1 MKEYTVTIRNYPY
14 RIRETGKGTPFIWLH
29 GMFHTLEVEDVFAV
43 FDFTLLSKF
52 VRLVRIEL
60 PAHGASP
67 LPENS
72 ERLIWP
78 SIAADIRELAANSGF
93 DHYFIGGFSQG
104 AGISTH
110 VCIDNPNVIGLV
122 AVMLPKI
129 WDERPQV
136 RRTYNKLVSRFE
148 TQNGENVL
156 ERLFAITKYA
166 PDQIGWN
173 SGDAGRIN
181 QLMLKMTT
189 GAAIMILNGAIQS
202 DMPEKISA
210 KNMGLP
216 SLVVGWE
223 HDINHPIQSFRDA
236 QLILQPVD
244 YFLMDSR
251 LNIKST
257 TFRLL
262 AFIFMYL

>member
-1 MKEYTVTIRNYPY
+1 
-14 RIRETGKGTPFIWLH
+14 
-29 GMFHTLEVEDVFAV
+29 MFHSLEVEDVFSV
-43 FDFTLLSKF
+43 FDFALLSQF

-60 PAHGASP
+60 PAHGKSP
-67 LPENS
+67 LTENA
-72 ERLIWP
+72 ERLTWP
-78 SIAADIRELAANSGF
+78 SIASDIRELAANSGF
-93 DHYFIGGFSQG
+93 DRYFIGGFSQG

-110 VCIDNPNVIGLV
+110 VFNNNPNVIGLV
-122 AVMLPKI
+122 IAMLPKI
-129 WDERPQV
+129 WDERPLV
-136 RRTYNKLVSRFE
+136 RQTYNKLVNRLE

-181 QLMLKMTT
+181 ELMLKMKS
-189 GAAIMILNGAIQS
+189 GAAIMILKGAIQS
-202 DMPEKISA
+202 DMPEKISL

-216 SLVVGWE
+216 ALVAGWE
-223 HDINHPIQSFRDA
+223 DDPNHPYQSFLDA
-236 QLILQPVD
+236 QIILQPKD
-244 YFLMDSR
+244 YFLMDNR
-251 LNIKST
+251 LNTKSA